1 MSISRNLFQELWDE
15 IIDNL
20 GEYTSDLTSCALVCR
35 ACGRSAQ
42 RVLFRSIVVGG
53 DDGNSVNP
61 RSEQLGRI
69 LTEFPYLIDLVSEL
83 HIRECDDENLRP
95 LVQIP
100 WTHLST
106 LTLGDGR
113 LDPLSPSSIEILF
126 PLLSLPSLRDVCCFS
141 SWISPAD
148 LRELLLKINPDIP
161 RVRLTNGTGVFDDT
175 PIYIPPS
182 PPPRSSL
189 IEGTVGTHGNIPRP
203 KLTHLDFG
211 FFGGNGWVEMLRHP
225 MFLRPFIW
233 GVVHVRWRFCQPAWF
248 HTLLGLVS
256 DTLQSLDLDARDPS
270 LDLLDFSVLPTLSH
284 LIMSRVGDFL
294 RAAMTRSNSNSIH
307 TITYHLGE
315 GGWAEL
321 KEIEEVILSATM
333 PSLKKV
339 EVRVMES
346 YFAEEIR
353 CAGGYVR
360 FVEKHMP
367 RIFEKNLL
375 AVVFE

>member
-1 MSISRNLFQELWDE
+1 MSTSNTLFQELWDE
-15 IIDNL
+15 IIDHL
-20 GEYTSDLTSCALVCR
+20 GTSTSDLTSCALVCR

-42 RVLFRSIVVGG
+42 RVLFRSIVVGS
-53 DDGNSVNP
+53 DDENSVNA

-106 LTLGDGR
+106 LTLGDR
-113 LDPLSPSSIEILF
+113 RKLAPASPSSIAILF
-126 PLLSLPSLRDVCCFS
+126 PLVSRPSLRDLCCFS
-141 SWISPAD
+141 NWIAPAD
-148 LRELLLKINPDIP
+148 LRDLLFNSNPDIP
-161 RVRLTNGTGVFDDT
+161 RVRFTNGTGIVDDI
-175 PIYIPPS
+175 PIYIPPPS
-182 PPPRSSL
+182 PPLERTGIYTTS
-189 IEGTVGTHGNIPRP
+189 NIPRA
-203 KLTHLDFG
+203 KLTHLDLG
-211 FFGGNGWVEMLRHP
+211 FLGGNGWVEMLRHP

-233 GVVHVRWRFCQPAWF
+233 GVVHVRWRFGQPGWF

-270 LDLLDFSVLPTLSH
+270 LNVLDLSVLPTLSH
-284 LIMSRVGDFL
+284 LILSRVGECL
-294 RAAMTRSNSNSIH
+294 RAAMTRSNSTSIH

-315 GGWAEL
+315 GGSAEL
-321 KEIEEVILSATM
+321 KEIEEVVLSATM
-333 PSLKKV
+333 PSLKNV
-339 EVRVMES
+339 EVRVMERS
-346 YFAEEIR
+346 KEILQ

-360 FVEKHMP
+360 FVETHMS
-367 RIFEKNLL
+367 RIFDKGLL